1 MRSQCQE
8 TSEAHG
14 AGAKRNIKQT
24 SRPRKACGSLSA
36 NPTTNFFPSLA
47 TSGRTDQ
54 VTYVT
59 RKYVGRTHIPP
70 MTCTR
75 QPAVK
80 RQPPQRFSRG
90 EIAWHSIFLAQRSL
104 LPAAARS
111 AHGGGCSEP
120 QPAAFSTVP
129 GRQGI
134 HSRLTIHSII
144 SPRPHSPADVSRIQG
159 PGPSAGK
166 RDRGGPE
173 TWARE
178 TPRSP
183 KAIFFFYPFIQET
196 QRVGWYL
203 GTRARAPTA
212 LRRALWERQSGRPRC
227 VLWSGPAV
235 CLLSCRR
242 TSCFPPRC
250 DKWESR
256 VRQKVGS
263 HTGGFGAETAP
274 VSSGARMQE

>member
-1 MRSQCQE
+1 MSRNIRSTRGRSQTKHQANKHTTQGMWKPVREPYNKLFPVTRHKRADGPGYLRHEEIRWEDTYTANDLHATARRQATATAAILPRGDSMAFDLPRAAKPAACCRKVRTRGRLQRAPA
-8 TSEAHG
+8 SRVQHCPRQ
-14 AGAKRNIKQT
+14 AGH
-24 SRPRKACGSLSA
+24 
-36 NPTTNFFPSLA
+36 SLA
-47 TSGRTDQ
+47 SHDPLD
-54 VTYVT
+54 
-59 RKYVGRTHIPP
+59 H
-70 MTCTR
+70 
-75 QPAVK
+75 
-80 RQPPQRFSRG
+80 
-90 EIAWHSIFLAQRSL
+90 
-104 LPAAARS
+104 LP
-111 AHGGGCSEP
+111 
-120 QPAAFSTVP
+120 
-129 GRQGI
+129 
-134 HSRLTIHSII
+134 
-144 SPRPHSPADVSRIQG
+144 PRPHSPADVSRIQG